1 MVFPLPANRMKAPVW
16 KLACRRYGREI
27 MKAIFVTGGKQYC
40 VSEGDVVY
48 VEKLDAEVGKE
59 VTFDEVLMAGEVF
72 GNPTVKNASV
82 VGVVEKQGKQKKI
95 TVFKY
100 KPKKKYRK
108 KQGHRQPYTKVTIKS
123 INVK

>member
-1 MVFPLPANRMKAPVW
+1 MYAVIK
-16 KLACRRYGREI
+16 
-27 MKAIFVTGGKQYC
+27 TGGKQYK
-40 VSEGDVVY
+40 VAKGDSVF
-48 VEKLDAEVGKE
+48 VEKLEVKPGDE

>member
-1 MVFPLPANRMKAPVW
+1 
-16 KLACRRYGREI
+16 

-100 KPKKKYRK
+100 KPKKKYSK

>member
-1 MVFPLPANRMKAPVW
+1 
-16 KLACRRYGREI
+16 

-82 VGVVEKQGKQKKI
+82 VVLLKNKVNK
-95 TVFKY
+95 
-100 KPKKKYRK
+100 RK
-108 KQGHRQPYTKVTIKS
+108 LLYLS
-123 INVK
+123 INLRRNIVKNKDIDNHILRLLLSLLMLNNYDKSELCSI